1 MIKRD
6 IIGTYLFGLESRAE
20 KYSYIDLD
28 ARMNILPLSS
38 SQNTIQLGIRLRSP
52 TIQFHPGSKASRIAP
67 WELMQ
72 KYIIPYITCM
82 TMTCRRSLIK
92 NAAKKYVS
100 TAGIPFV
107 EKVSEMPASGNLE
120 DRVQIIET
128 LLKEYYL
135 DVEFLEILKKEKNNV
150 SQSNES
156 ITRKGFNLYIN

>member
-6 IIGTYLFGLESRAE
+6 IIGSYLFGLESRAE

-52 TIQFHPGSKASRIAP
+52 TIQFHPGSK
-67 WELMQ
+67 ELMQ